1 MIGPTLHFPIRRK
14 QWNTPN
20 SSLTLTYE
28 LLAITFFT
36 CIGKAIKFSFQKI
49 TKIVST
55 VTSTFFLFFFFVS
68 ILIFRFA
75 NKPSFLYRFSCSF
88 SFELIL
94 RYFIFP
100 IKKLSDSK
108 TNGTAITRRS
118 KNWLIVGTSPRD
130 WLLLNVFFE
139 TKVIVLNF

>member
-36 CIGKAIKFSFQKI
+36 CIGKALKFSFQKI
-49 TKIVST
+49 
-55 VTSTFFLFFFFVS
+55 TSTFFLFFFFAS

-94 RYFIFP
+94 GYFIFP